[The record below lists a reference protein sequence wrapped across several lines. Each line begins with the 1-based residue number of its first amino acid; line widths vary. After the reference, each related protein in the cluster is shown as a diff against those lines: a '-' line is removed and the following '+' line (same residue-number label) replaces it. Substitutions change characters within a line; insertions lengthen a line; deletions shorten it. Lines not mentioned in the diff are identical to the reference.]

1 MKSIKKRIIA
11 LKDRLVYNI
20 KRPEMRVLPGQL
32 AFFFLLTLI
41 PLVSLLGGLISLLDL
56 PYSSISEVLNNY
68 FQDGTAN
75 LLSAITTKPD
85 LSANVIIF
93 FASAILLASNGP
105 HSMIVTSNQ
114 IYKIKDRNYII
125 RRAKALLMTIVV
137 VILLVFVLLIPVFG
151 DMIFKMI
158 ATIDSSSTIRNL
170 LLSAYKILKYP
181 FSFVFMYYMIKMLYI
196 MAPDKRIERKNVIY
210 GSLFTTIC
218 WILVTQIYSL
228 YVEKFSNY
236 TTLYGS
242 MASILIL
249 MLWLYLISYIFVLGM
264 ALNVTKYELTKV
276 NEKNSIE
283 SK

>member
-32 AFFFLLTLI
+32 AFFFFLTLI

-56 PYSSISEVLNNY
+56 PYSSITEVLNNY
-68 FQDGTAN
+68 FPDGAVN
-75 LLSAITTKPD
+75 LLSAITTRTD
-85 LSANVIIF
+85 LNANVIIF

-158 ATIDSSSTIRNL
+158 ATIDGSSTIRNL
-170 LLSAYKILKYP
+170 LLSAYKVLKYP
-181 FSFVFMYYMIKMLYI
+181 FSFVFIYYLIKILYI

-276 NEKNSIE
+276 NEENSIE

>member
-32 AFFFLLTLI
+32 AFFFFLTLI

-56 PYSSISEVLNNY
+56 PYSSITEVLNSY
-68 FQDGTAN
+68 FPDGAVN
-75 LLSAITTKPD
+75 LLSAITTRTD
-85 LSANVIIF
+85 LNANVIIF

-158 ATIDSSSTIRNL
+158 ATIDGSSTIRNL
-170 LLSAYKILKYP
+170 LLSAYKVLKYP
-181 FSFVFMYYMIKMLYI
+181 FSFVFIYYLIKILYI

-276 NEKNSIE
+276 NEENSIE